1 MFHAF
6 FGGTVLFILLLLFLS
21 LMTFTLALVAY
32 ILKGIGLLKICD
44 GLELDCGWM
53 GFLPIFEDYQL
64 GAIAEKE
71 KPSSGT
77 KWSIILL
84 VTGIVQAISAS
95 LSGAIL
101 SMEISNLIATIGTL
115 TLENALNAFA
125 TLLSTPMILGIPLL
139 LSLILPLLYTVL
151 RYVCIG
157 KMYRM
162 YLPGKVT
169 GMMVLTILLPI
180 SYPFIV
186 FAIRKKQPIDP
197 ATATGRPIGYAV

>member
-1 MFHAF
+1 MNEAVVA
-6 FGGTVLFILLLLFLS
+6 GGIAVLALLFLFS
-21 LMTFTLALVAY
+21 LCASALALVAY
-32 ILKGIGLLKICD
+32 ILRGIGLLKICD
-44 GLELDCGWM
+44 RLGLDCGWM

-84 VTGIVQAISAS
+84 VLAIVAWISSFAGGITIS
-95 LSGAIL
+95 LSGL
-101 SMEISNLIATIGTL
+101 FPFFSYNGGEL
-115 TLENALNAFA
+115 TLQEIFGAIFNPAL
-125 TLLSTPMILGIPLL
+125 LGLWSITSLIPLA
-139 LSLILPLLYTVL
+139 YKVL

-162 YLPGKVT
+162 YLPGKVA

-197 ATATGRPIGYAV
+197 STGRLVGYIQ

>member
-1 MFHAF
+1 MTETIVA
-6 FGGTVLFILLLLFLS
+6 GGIALLAILFLFSICAS
-21 LMTFTLALVAY
+21 LLALVAY

-44 GLELDCGWM
+44 GLGLDCGWM

-84 VTGIVQAISAS
+84 VISILTFVSSFAGGITLS
-95 LSGAIL
+95 LSGL
-101 SMEISNLIATIGTL
+101 FPFLNYSGSELTVREIFG
-115 TLENALNAFA
+115 ALFNPA
-125 TLLSTPMILGIPLL
+125 MLGIWGIT
-139 LSLILPLLYTVL
+139 SLIPLAYRVL

-157 KMYRM
+157 KMYQM
-162 YLPGKVT
+162 YLPGKVA
-169 GMMVLTILLPI
+169 GMLVLTILLPI

-186 FAIRKKQPIDP
+186 FAIRKKMPIDP
-197 ATATGRPIGYAV
+197 STATGRPVGYTV

>member
-1 MFHAF
+1 MAEAIVA
-6 FGGTVLFILLLLFLS
+6 GGIALLAILFLFS
-21 LMTFTLALVAY
+21 LCASALALVAY

-44 GLELDCGWM
+44 RLGLDCGWM
-53 GFLPIFEDYQL
+53 GFLPVFEDYQL

-84 VTGIVQAISAS
+84 VISIVAVITSFAGGITIS
-95 LSGAIL
+95 LSGLFPLVSYHGGELTIR
-101 SMEISNLIATIGTL
+101 EIFG
-115 TLENALNAFA
+115 ALFNPA
-125 TLLSTPMILGIPLL
+125 MLGVWGITSLIPLA
-139 LSLILPLLYTVL
+139 YRVL

-162 YLPGKVT
+162 YLPGKVA
-169 GMMVLTILLPI
+169 GMLVLTILLPI

-186 FAIRKKQPIDP
+186 FAVRKKQPIDP
-197 ATATGRPIGYAV
+197 STATGRPIGYIV